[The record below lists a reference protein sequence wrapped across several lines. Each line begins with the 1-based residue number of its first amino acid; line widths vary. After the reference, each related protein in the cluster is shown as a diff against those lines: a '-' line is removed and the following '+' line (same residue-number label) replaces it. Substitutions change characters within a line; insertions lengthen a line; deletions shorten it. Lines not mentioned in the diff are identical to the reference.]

1 MRFITFL
8 GGVAGVATSLSTNN
22 FHHGILPLKKQLGKL
37 QTTQKKVMDYH
48 HNKQHQN

>member
-22 FHHGILPLKKQLGKL
+22 FRHGIPLLKKQLEK
-37 QTTQKKVMDYH
+37 QQPTEEEATDCH
-48 HNKQHQN
+48 HNKQHLN